1 MAIFFY
7 KGRQKDGKTVT
18 GSMESTSRGEVVKS
32 LRRQGVF
39 PIEIKHE
46 DEKSKDISFKFSSK
60 KVSVKDISIMCRQ
73 FHTIIAAGISVVEC
87 IDILKRQTEN
97 KTLTSALEDIY
108 EDVQTGVTLSNAFK
122 KFPKIFPELLVNMVA
137 AGEVTG
143 QLDEIMNRMA
153 DMYEKE
159 HKINVKLKGA
169 LVYPKILISVS
180 TIVVGVL
187 LVVVLPGF
195 ITMFEGFGVEL
206 PAPTLI
212 LLGIGDFIKGYWW
225 LIALVLGILFVFMQR
240 SLNTAE
246 GKLKYDDL
254 KLKLPV
260 LGKVNKQV
268 ATTRFARSLATML
281 NSGITI
287 IEAMEMVSK
296 VIGNH
301 AVSKH
306 IDDSMEKIKR
316 GEGIS
321 GPLNETKLFPPM
333 LISMIQIGEE
343 TGSLNSLLDTTA
355 NFYDDEIDY
364 AIDTMISLI
373 NPLILLVMAV
383 VVGFIVMAVALPMFD
398 MYNHLNF

>member
-1 MAIFFY
+1 MANYFY
-7 KGRQKDGKTVT
+7 KGRQTDGKVIT
-18 GSMESTSRGEVVKS
+18 GSMEAGSRNEVVNA

-39 PIEIKHE
+39 PIEITHE
-46 DEKSKDISFKFSSK
+46 NERSKDIKLSFGTK
-60 KVSVKDISIMCRQ
+60 KVAVKDLSVMCRQ
-73 FHTIIAAGISVVEC
+73 FSTIIKAGISVVEC

-97 KTLTSALEDIY
+97 KKLREALESIY
-108 EDVQTGVTLSNAFK
+108 EEVQTGVTLSESFK

-143 QLDEIMNRMA
+143 QLDAIMERMA
-153 DMYEKE
+153 IHYEKE

-180 TIVVGVL
+180 SIVIAVL

-195 ITMFEGFGVEL
+195 VTMFEGFGVEL
-206 PAPTLI
+206 PFLTQ
-212 LLGIGDFIKGYWW
+212 LLLAAGEFIKKFWW
-225 LIALVLGILFVFMQR
+225 LIVIVLGILYFFMQR
-240 SLNTAE
+240 SLATAE
-246 GKLKYDDL
+246 GRLKFDDL

-260 LGKVNKQV
+260 FGKVNKQV

-287 IEAMEMVSK
+287 IEAMEMVSR

-301 AVSKH
+301 SVSKH
-306 IDDSMEKIKR
+306 IEDSMEKIKR

-321 GPLNETKLFPPM
+321 GPLDETKLFPPM

-364 AIDTMISLI
+364 AIDSMIALI
-373 NPLILLVMAV
+373 NPMILLFMAV
-383 VVGFIVMAVALPMFD
+383 IVGGIVMAVALLMFD